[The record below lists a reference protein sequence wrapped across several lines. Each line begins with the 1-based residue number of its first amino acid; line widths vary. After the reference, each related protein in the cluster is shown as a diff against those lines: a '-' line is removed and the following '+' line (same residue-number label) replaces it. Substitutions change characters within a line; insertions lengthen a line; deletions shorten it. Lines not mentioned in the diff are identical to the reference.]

1 VALFAAGGERVP
13 VKLAVAPD
21 SWGVWFADDPRQ
33 TPWSRFLD
41 EAVEAGFNAIEL
53 GPFGYLPTRIQ
64 QLQQELSARKLA
76 LTGAFFM
83 SEFQGTG
90 DWKASKDE
98 VSEICDLL
106 NAFGAEH
113 LVLLNSLYIDM
124 TTGKR
129 LTPTQ
134 LDGDTWQKQLETLDA
149 IGNYASAHG
158 ISTVYHP
165 HADSV
170 IQYEDQIE
178 ELLDRTDPKTV
189 SLCLDIG
196 HHAYAGG
203 DPVEFM
209 RRHHSRIP
217 YLHLKN
223 VDAAVMGSVRANNFS
238 FVKAVELGAFTTLD
252 SGIVD
257 VRALRKV
264 LEDAGYDG
272 WAVVEQD
279 MYPCSF
285 DKPLPV
291 ARRNRDF
298 LRTISLG

>member
-1 VALFAAGGERVP
+1 
-13 VKLAVAPD
+13 
-21 SWGVWFADDPRQ
+21 
-33 TPWSRFLD
+33 
-41 EAVEAGFNAIEL
+41 
-53 GPFGYLPTRIQ
+53 
-64 QLQQELSARKLA
+64 
-76 LTGAFFM
+76 M

-124 TTGKR
+124 ATGKR

-149 IGNYASAHG
+149 IGNYTSVHG
-158 ISTVYHP
+158 ITTVYHP

-223 VDAAVMGSVRANNFS
+223 VDATVMGSVRANDFS

-257 VRALRKV
+257 VRALRQV

-291 ARRNRDF
+291 ARRNREF